1 MALQF
6 KSTGST
12 KLSVSGETLTIAQ
25 SGLAS
30 FKARPNK
37 VIINK
42 NYIFCNGY
50 TFKKDVYIPVMS
62 FYMNGNRS
70 ATINLASK
78 TVSAGSAK
86 FMDYLSALVTVLSQP
101 EVSKTHYW
109 SACKS
114 LVTDSTILSSE
125 QTACLNGTSF
135 DKSKYSLSKQAPT
148 LVKSL
153 TAITSTV
160 GTPIGVGLTSS
171 GYTVTQSGVTSN
183 VYYTMAV
190 KLTWAS

>member
-6 KSTGST
+6 KSTGT
-12 KLSVSGETLTIAQ
+12 TQLSVSGETLTIAQ
-25 SGLAS
+25 PSLAS

-37 VIINK
+37 ILINK
-42 NYIFCNGY
+42 NYIFCDGY
-50 TFKKDVYIPVMS
+50 TFKKDVYIPIMS
-62 FYMNGNRS
+62 FYLNGNKS
-70 ATINLASK
+70 ATINIVNK
-78 TVSAGSAK
+78 TVSSGSAK
-86 FMDYLSALVTVLSQP
+86 FVDYLSALVTVLSQP

-114 LVTDSTILSSE
+114 SVTDSTILNSE

-135 DKSKYSLSKQAPT
+135 DVSKYNLSNRAPEV
-148 LVKSL
+148 VKTL
-153 TAITSTV
+153 TAVTSTV
-160 GTPIGVGLTSS
+160 GTPIGVGLTQT
-171 GYTVTQSGVTSN
+171 GYTITQSGVTSN

>member
-1 MALQF
+1 MSLQF
-6 KSTGST
+6 KTTGTT
-12 KLSVSGETLTIAQ
+12 KLSVSGETLTLAQ
-25 SGLAS
+25 DSLAS
-30 FKARPNK
+30 FKARKNK
-37 VIINK
+37 ILINK

-62 FYMNGNRS
+62 FYLNGAKS
-70 ATINLASK
+70 ATINLSAK

-125 QTACLNGTSF
+125 QTACLNGTAF
-135 DKSKYSLSKQAPT
+135 DSSKYSLAKQAPSV
-148 LVKSL
+148 VKTL
-153 TAITSTV
+153 TAMTSTV
-160 GTPIGVGLTSS
+160 GTPIGVGLTST